1 MSEFALTV
9 LRLGFLALL
18 WLLILGM
25 LVILRKDLKVG
36 RTTGNRR
43 DAVKPATKSEPARKF
58 KVSHVVVITEDDSS
72 TEYALNDGMTIGRA
86 PTSSIIITD
95 DYASTQ
101 HAQIELTDKGWIYTD
116 LGSTNGSWIDR
127 KRINEP
133 VRLKPNTE
141 IHIGRTVMRFE
152 K

>member
-18 WLLILGM
+18 WILIFSI
-25 LVILRKDLKVG
+25 LVVMRKDLKVG
-36 RTTGNRR
+36 RASSQRR
-43 DAVKPATKSEPARKF
+43 DAVTPAQKAEPARKT
-58 KVSHVVVITEDDSS
+58 KVSHLVVITEDDSAS
-72 TEYALNDGMTIGRA
+72 EYTLTDGMVIGRGGK
-86 PTSSIIITD
+86 SSVIITD

-101 HAQIELTDKGWIYTD
+101 HAQLNLTDKGWVYTD

-127 KRINEP
+127 KRISEP

-141 IHIGRTVMRFE
+141 IRIGRTVMRFE

>member
-1 MSEFALTV
+1 MSEFALTA

-18 WLLILGM
+18 WVLIFS
-25 LVILRKDLKVG
+25 ILIVMRRDLKVG
-36 RTTGNRR
+36 RTNSSRR
-43 DAVKPATKSEPARKF
+43 DAVTPAQRSEPSRKT
-58 KVSHVVVITEDDSS
+58 KVSHLVVTSEDDQS
-72 TEYALNDGMTIGRA
+72 TEYVLTDGMVIGRGGK
-86 PTSSIIITD
+86 SSVIITD

-101 HAQIELTDKGWIYTD
+101 HAQLSLSDKGWIYTD

-141 IHIGRTVMRFE
+141 IRIGRTVMRFE

>member
-18 WLLILGM
+18 WILIFSI
-25 LVILRKDLKVG
+25 LVVMRKDLKVG
-36 RTTGNRR
+36 RASSQRR
-43 DAVKPATKSEPARKF
+43 DAVTPAQKSEPARKT
-58 KVSHVVVITEDDSS
+58 KVSHLVVITEDDSVS
-72 TEYALNDGMTIGRA
+72 EYTLTDGMIIGRGGK
-86 PTSSIIITD
+86 SSVIITD

-101 HAQIELTDKGWIYTD
+101 HAQLSLTDKGWVYTD

-141 IHIGRTVMRFE
+141 IRIGRTVMRFE